1 MFEIRLLLICYL
13 SIPFVILDYFVLANR
28 LIYSTVKTLTWHSV
42 VLLNTRF
49 HVVCLAGIMLYLV
62 ELEQPFIWGFKS
74 LTKIPFDFMEF
85 RLQTLCLLSF
95 NEVPF
100 FFLIFWSSV
109 YSEFYIFFSIFTPTD
124 NYKKYCFL
132 KLEFWFIL
140 IYLFL

>member
-100 FFLIFWSSV
+100 FF
-109 YSEFYIFFSIFTPTD
+109 
-124 NYKKYCFL
+124 
-132 KLEFWFIL
+132 
-140 IYLFL
+140 